1 MDAFAYSE
9 EEGKRI
15 ITTASLLD
23 EENTASKVPDN
34 SDLRSLSYE
43 LKRLK
48 EKDIKLD
55 LNSITL
61 SDYWRKGFIP
71 RGLRIKKFPAY
82 GSGVNGEFKKK
93 WEAIL
98 SKCSFDLILLLIE
111 EAKKDREFIQQ
122 EIEEINKKLEEFR
135 SDQWTDL
142 HAKLTENLKKFKDQL
157 VQDKLRKFQRDE
169 KDYKEN
175 RVYSWLGT
183 KSFYQ
188 EPYRRG
194 ARTVSF
200 NFTSE
205 EEDQDTSNGGR
216 GDTSGNDQLPLRKRG
231 TNKQQ
236 NKGQINQGREEDVR
250 KPPYYRTRHHQRTR
264 L

>member
-1 MDAFAYSE
+1 MPKINSLGAKKMDAFAYSE
-9 EEGKRI
+9 EDGKRI

-23 EENTASKVPDN
+23 DENITTRTTDN
-34 SDLRSLSYE
+34 SDVRSLSHE

-61 SDYWRKGFIP
+61 SDYWRKGLIP

-82 GSGVNGEFKKK
+82 GSGVHAEFKKK
-93 WEAIL
+93 WESIL

-111 EAKKDREFIQQ
+111 EAKKDRELIQQ
-122 EIEEINKKLEEFR
+122 EIGEINRKLEELK
-135 SDQWTDL
+135 SDQWTNL
-142 HAKLTENLKKFKDQL
+142 HMKLTEDLNTFKEQLKQE
-157 VQDKLRKFQRDE
+157 KLRKFQRDE

-175 RVYSWLGT
+175 RVYSWQGT
-183 KSFYQ
+183 RGPFQQ
-188 EPYRRG
+188 EPPRRG

-205 EEDQDTSNGGR
+205 EEDLDTPTNGSVGE
-216 GDTSGNDQLPLRKRG
+216 TSGND
-231 TNKQQ
+231 
-236 NKGQINQGREEDVR
+236 
-250 KPPYYRTRHHQRTR
+250 
-264 L
+264 